1 MLNRINDIKIRYK
14 LWAIIALMSLGTA
27 ALILVSLSSLFYSHV
42 DARKERTADI
52 LDIVNTSL
60 SSFYHQQ
67 DDQTLSTQQV
77 LEQALTLLSD
87 FHYGEDQSVW
97 VLDNN
102 QTLLNAP
109 NHYHSQQAPRS
120 LLQALQN
127 SQAKNG
133 HYQGLEFDYQDQQG
147 KTHRMIASALSF
159 SPLQLTVVTTSSMDE
174 VRHFF
179 MIALVD
185 YAILVGI
192 LTLVVGGT
200 ALFIIHLVTTRV
212 TSLCNTMTS
221 VQHSGDL
228 TQRVEFSG
236 KDEMGAMATAFNS
249 MMNDFQSIVRNVTH
263 SSETLDGIVE
273 QTNSST
279 TKTVE
284 GVARQLSNTDQATEL
299 MQGVLL
305 SVEEALG
312 IAEQANHKT
321 AELGQHSQQGLGV
334 MNKANMDIQRLS
346 QEVGQAAQQIQTLR
360 EEVSHIHERL
370 GIISEVAEQTNLLAL
385 NAAIEAARAGEQG
398 RGFAVVADEVRHL
411 AQRSQLAAT
420 EIGGLIDRL
429 TQQTDTA
436 VGVMESAQSTANQG
450 ANQTQQAGQ
459 AFSEIA
465 DGVNAISK
473 LNSQISESAN
483 KQHDSSQTVHHALG
497 DIAVICQENN
507 NNSSDIQSSVNSLQA
522 CATQLRQLV
531 HQFSI

>member
-14 LWAIIALMSLGTA
+14 LWAIIALMSLGTT

-60 SSFYHQQ
+60 SRLYQQQ
-67 DDQTLSTQQV
+67 DSSAQHEQ
-77 LEQALTLLSD
+77 QALTLLAD
-87 FHYGEDQSVW
+87 FQYGDKQSVW
-97 VLDNN
+97 VLD
-102 QTLLNAP
+102 QGRALLNAP
-109 NHYHSQQAPRS
+109 SNYMAKTAPNS

-127 SQAKNG
+127 SKDKNG
-133 HYQGLEFDYQDQQG
+133 NYQALEFSYQDQQG
-147 KTHRMIASALSF
+147 KTHRMIASASTF
-159 SPLQLTVVTTSSMDE
+159 KPLKITLVTTSSMDE

-179 MIALVD
+179 LVALVD

-192 LTLVVGGT
+192 LTLLVGGT

-263 SSETLDGIVE
+263 SSETLDGIVG

-279 TKTVE
+279 TKTVA

-305 SVEEALG
+305 SVEEALE
-312 IAEQANHKT
+312 IAQQANQKT
-321 AELGQHSQQGLGV
+321 AGLGQHSQQGLGV
-334 MNKANMDIQRLS
+334 MNKANLDIQRLS

-420 EIGGLIDRL
+420 EIGGLINRL

-465 DGVNAISK
+465 DGVIAISE
-473 LNSQISESAN
+473 LNNQISQAAN
-483 KQHDSSQTVHHALG
+483 KQHDSSQRVHHALN

-507 NNSSDIQSSVNSLQA
+507 NNSSDIQSSVNSLQD
-522 CATQLRQLV
+522 CATQLRRLV
-531 HQFSI
+531 HQFST